1 MKLEVEIL
9 KRKIKEVLD
18 VLGEFKY
25 YTEPTEEQNEENSDI
40 VRKSYDMLDRLVEG
54 DEGDE

>member
-1 MKLEVEIL
+1 MKSEVEIL
-9 KRKIKEVLD
+9 KGKIKKIRD

-54 DEGDE
+54 DEEDE

>member
-1 MKLEVEIL
+1 MKSEVEIL
-9 KRKIKEVLD
+9 KGKIEKVLD
-18 VLGEFKY
+18 VLGKFKY

-54 DEGDE
+54 DEEDE